1 MCIHPNNGRLIMKKV
16 INAQAQTVT
25 FTFEG
30 ELAPIVLAM
39 SQVSPANAAYAML
52 HGFAARV
59 GDNAAIKKSAE
70 NNYTVTEAM
79 RREAVAE
86 LVAEHARIGNVY
98 VNRNQIGAVPGV
110 QPFGGEGLSGTGPK
124 AGGPWML
131 PALAVERTISIDTTA
146 AGGNAALMSDGADK
160 KNGTDRT

>member
-39 SQVSPANAAYAML
+39 SQVSPANATYAML

-59 GDNAAIKKSAE
+59 GDNAAIQKAAE

-86 LVAEHARIGNVY
+86 LVDHY
-98 VNRNQIGAVPGV
+98 T
-110 QPFGGEGLSGTGPK
+110 SGSADWSPK
-124 AGGPWML
+124 AKAKTEKLNPH
-131 PALAVERTISIDTTA
+131 IA
-146 AGGNAALMSDGADK
+146 AIAQKRNCTYEEAQAWFNAKLMAELDAE
-160 KNGTDRT
+160 